1 MYFFVILN
9 VSKTFV
15 LFTKRNIIR
24 VIKKEVNN
32 LKKIFFVLLC
42 VLPFIYFPKEVH
54 GAEPVTITISG
65 NVATAKLTGKPDA
78 FAVQSKIYDL
88 LINQKNVTKLIVDG
102 EFGEDNAAGMSRQL
116 SYTNISEL
124 EVKNSNYLPSQFYC
138 AGANGQPGKLTSY
151 KDDGTVKE
159 LRRDSLST
167 FSNYKDPNRLIYF
180 ESPSAEKIY
189 NGVFDGFRGEELIVP
204 QIKESVGVGS
214 GSYNNFEQMPN
225 VKKIN
230 LSGLEE
236 LTGYGLF
243 TDMPN
248 LTSLD
253 LSNVKSLT
261 SMNFLNNNNTSPT
274 YVNLSNLI
282 TLNEEYSVGSKTSTN
297 PVYIKLGNSHPEKL
311 YNENTNAIFYQS
323 ISPKLNFEVE
333 KGTDIKVSS
342 IGDSSFLSYNTN
354 DCKVIWY
361 IDNAL
366 SQYVGTDINVET
378 NNLSEG
384 VHSLTP
390 VISYKGKEDRDF
402 FGNLTISVNV
412 YEKKLTAE
420 PASQTTSLGSDIT
433 KFDYSKFVTN
443 VKLGDQSLSP
453 DQYTVSLINNFSTET
468 VGDEIAKVKVISKS
482 DASKIVE
489 VPVPVN
495 VKWGNTIA
503 ISGIWVNSNNHRIV
517 AALPFISDGKQ
528 VKLKLLPGR
537 GAESLTLPSYPNS
550 NSEYFS
556 NVSFFKIDK
565 DVNLINDD
573 LVIQRFNLNSSNT
586 PIEIQN
592 SWNTSIG
599 ELTMNFGDVIGVWH
613 VSKTGEMKDRPW
625 SYLIENEVFNDYTE
639 YNNITYYELTKNG
652 YRPLHVNHLNVSNGS
667 VPIYSNKQYM
677 DTHVAEFIDL
687 GIHDNVA
694 IKGFV
699 EYPDTTSS
707 GDKRAKILVEET
719 LTTGKKVQ
727 YEYEVTIN
735 VEPGTLTYTVP
746 KTLTFKE
753 FTKSKNE
760 QIIERKYSGSLGLLI
775 KDNRGSNK
783 QGNWTLTA
791 KASSDLKGI
800 APYLIYRNEK
810 GVDSYL
816 NGSAVPVYTQDKQ
829 VSATEPLEVEVS
841 NKWKS
846 TDGILLKVPSKNNL
860 ASQEYSTTITWNLVE
875 GP

>member
-1 MYFFVILN
+1 MKKICCIL
-9 VSKTFV
+9 
-15 LFTKRNIIR
+15 LFGLGIFYNFENAYADWSPSSGIQAEAVKNWVAKETDKFMNFEGETLGNKVGDKIS
-24 VIKKEVNN
+24 KEVNFPDY
-32 LKKIFFVLLC
+32 LYVKKN
-42 VLPFIYFPKEVH
+42 E
-54 GAEPVTITISG
+54 
-65 NVATAKLTGKPDA
+65 
-78 FAVQSKIYDL
+78 
-88 LINQKNVTKLIVDG
+88 G
-102 EFGEDNAAGMSRQL
+102 ENNWNGQWYIQL
-116 SYTNISEL
+116 
-124 EVKNSNYLPSQFYC
+124 
-138 AGANGQPGKLTSY
+138 GANKL
-151 KDDGTVKE
+151 V
-159 LRRDSLST
+159 
-167 FSNYKDPNRLIYF
+167 
-180 ESPSAEKIY
+180 
-189 NGVFDGFRGEELIVP
+189 
-204 QIKESVGVGS
+204 S
-214 GSYNNFEQMPN
+214 GSYIAYDNFRFSSSDE
-225 VKKIN
+225 
-230 LSGLEE
+230 
-236 LTGYGLF
+236 
-243 TDMPN
+243 
-248 LTSLD
+248 
-253 LSNVKSLT
+253 
-261 SMNFLNNNNTSPT
+261 
-274 YVNLSNLI
+274 
-282 TLNEEYSVGSKTSTN
+282 
-297 PVYIKLGNSHPEKL
+297 
-311 YNENTNAIFYQS
+311 
-323 ISPKLNFEVE
+323 
-333 KGTDIKVSS
+333 IKVSIS
-342 IGDSSFLSYNTN
+342 GSPTDKKRIISVERIKPSKNTSYNIKINYTFSSKGAMYN
-354 DCKVIWY
+354 DFGIISGKYNTITPGGEGAERVLQLNSTPSE
-361 IDNAL
+361 DN
-366 SQYVGTDINVET
+366 
-378 NNLSEG
+378 
-384 VHSLTP
+384 
-390 VISYKGKEDRDF
+390 
-402 FGNLTISVNV
+402 
-412 YEKKLTAE
+412 LTAE
-420 PASQTTSLGSDIT
+420 PVSQTTTLGIDIT
-433 KFDYSKFVTN
+433 KLDYSKFVTN
-443 VKLGDQSLSP
+443 VKLGDQLLSP
-453 DQYTVSLINNFSTET
+453 DHYTVSLINNFSTDT
-468 VGDEIAKVKVISKS
+468 VGNEIAKVKVTSKS

-517 AALPFISDGKQ
+517 AALPYISDGKQ

-573 LVIQRFNLNSSNT
+573 LAIQRFNLNSSNT

-613 VSKTGEMKDRPW
+613 ISKTGEVKDRPW

-639 YNNITYYELTKNG
+639 YNNMTYYELTKNG

-687 GIHDNVA
+687 GIHDSVT

-753 FTKSKNE
+753 FSKSKSE
-760 QIIERKYSGSLGLLI
+760 QIVQRKYSGSLGLLI

-841 NKWKS
+841 NKWES

>member
-78 FAVQSKIYDL
+78 RAVQSKIYDL

-102 EFGEDNAAGMSRQL
+102 EFGEDNAAGMARQL

-124 EVKNSNYLPSQFYC
+124 EVKNSNYLPKQFYC

-167 FSNYKDPNRLIYF
+167 FGNYKDLNRLIYF

-261 SMNFLNNNNTSPT
+261 SMNFLNNNNTSST

-282 TLNEEYSVGSKTSTN
+282 TLNEKYSVGSKTSTN

-311 YNENTNAIFYQS
+311 FNENTNAIFYQS

-333 KGTDIKVSS
+333 KGTAIKVSS

-390 VISYKGKEDRDF
+390 VISYKGKEDRGF

-420 PASQTTSLGSDIT
+420 PASQTTSLGIDTS
-433 KFDYSKFVTN
+433 KFDYSKFVKN
-443 VKLGDQSLSP
+443 VKLGDQVLSS
-453 DQYTVSLINNFSTET
+453 DQYKVELINSLTTDT
-468 VGDEIAKVKVISKS
+468 VGTKNAKIRITLKS
-482 DASKIVE
+482 DASKTVEIDVPVE
-489 VPVPVN
+489 VG
-495 VKWGNTIA
+495 WGNSVVYGSYDYGANGRTSAAFTLYTESTPTIVASQGQNDDNLA
-503 ISGIWVNSNNHRIV
+503 IHSNFPNQQYYTFNWFDLSNKQILKIDESNNGDKYIK
-517 AALPFISDGKQ
+517 ASGNELKKD
-528 VKLKLLPGR
+528 KLKEWGT
-537 GAESLTLPSYPNS
+537 AQNQA
-550 NSEYFS
+550 
-556 NVSFFKIDK
+556 
-565 DVNLINDD
+565 VNY
-573 LVIQRFNLNSSNT
+573 
-586 PIEIQN
+586 
-592 SWNTSIG
+592 
-599 ELTMNFGDVIGVWH
+599 GDIVRAWQTE
-613 VSKTGEMKDRPW
+613 TGKNW
-625 SYLIENEVFNDYTE
+625 LYENEQKQAYNDAKKAV
-639 YNNITYYELTKNG
+639 YYEITTSG
-652 YRPLHVNHLNVSNGS
+652 YRPLHFNQLTPKTGKI
-667 VPIYSNKQYM
+667 PIYSTNKYL
-677 DTHVAEFIDL
+677 DEHVKDYIDL
-687 GIHDNVA
+687 
-694 IKGFV
+694 KGYSNIDVKEFV
-699 EYPDTTSS
+699 EYPDTASS

-753 FTKSKNE
+753 FSKSKSE
-760 QIIERKYSGSLGLLI
+760 QIVQRKYSGSLGLLI

>member
-1 MYFFVILN
+1 MIKDKDSY
-9 VSKTFV
+9 V
-15 LFTKRNIIR
+15 LFTKRNIIGI
-24 VIKKEVNN
+24 IKKGVVD
-32 LKKIFFVLLC
+32 LKTFFCTLLC
-42 VLPFIYFPKEVH
+42 VLPFIYSPKEVH

-65 NVATAKLTGKPDA
+65 NVATAKLTGEPDSYT
-78 FAVQSKIYDL
+78 VQSKIFDTI
-88 LINQKNVTKLIVDG
+88 INQKNVTKLIVDG
-102 EFGEDNAAGMSRQL
+102 KFGKDNASGMARQL
-116 SYTNISEL
+116 SHTSISEL
-124 EVKNSNYLPSQFYC
+124 EVKNSNYLPAQFYSSGI
-138 AGANGQPGKLTSY
+138 AGAQSKLTSY

-159 LRRDSLST
+159 LRETSLST
-167 FSNYKDPNRLIYF
+167 YINPERNKLIYF
-180 ESPSAEKIY
+180 EAPSVEKIHV
-189 NGVFDGFRGEELIVP
+189 GGFDGFKGEELIVP
-204 QIKESVGVGS
+204 QIKESVHKTS
-214 GSYNNFEQMPN
+214 ADYNNFEHMPN

-243 TDMPN
+243 SYMPN

-261 SMNFLNNNNTSPT
+261 SMRFLDNNNTSPT

-282 TLNEEYSVGSKTSTN
+282 TISEKYSVGSKTSTN

-366 SQYVGTDINVET
+366 SQYVGTDINLET

-390 VISYKGKEDRDF
+390 VISYKGKEDRGF
-402 FGNLTISVNV
+402 FEDLTIKVNV
-412 YEKKLTAE
+412 HEKKLTAD
-420 PASQTTSLGSDIT
+420 PASQTTSLGIDIS
-433 KFDYSKFVTN
+433 KFDYYKFIKN
-443 VKLGDQSLSP
+443 VKLGDQVLSS
-453 DQYTVSLINNFSTET
+453 DQYKVELINNLATDT
-468 VGDEIAKVKVISKS
+468 VGTKTAKIRTTLKS
-482 DASKIVE
+482 DASKTVE
-489 VPVPVN
+489 VDVPVE
-495 VKWGNTIA
+495 VGWGNSVVYGGYDYGANGRTSAAFTLYTESTPTIVASQGQNDDNQA
-503 ISGIWVNSNNHRIV
+503 IHSNFPNQQYYTFNWFNLYNKQILTIDESNNGDKYIKARGNELKKDKLKEWGTAQSQV
-517 AALPFISDGKQ
+517 VNYGDVVRAWQTETDKNWLYENEQKQTYNDGKKS
-528 VKLKLLPGR
+528 V
-537 GAESLTLPSYPNS
+537 
-550 NSEYFS
+550 
-556 NVSFFKIDK
+556 
-565 DVNLINDD
+565 
-573 LVIQRFNLNSSNT
+573 
-586 PIEIQN
+586 
-592 SWNTSIG
+592 
-599 ELTMNFGDVIGVWH
+599 
-613 VSKTGEMKDRPW
+613 
-625 SYLIENEVFNDYTE
+625 
-639 YNNITYYELTKNG
+639 YYEITASG
-652 YRPLHVNHLNVSNGS
+652 YRPLHFNQLTSKVGKI
-667 VPIYSNKQYM
+667 PIYSSKQYL
-677 DTHVAEFIDL
+677 DEHVTDYIDL
-687 GIHDNVA
+687 KGHSNINV
-694 IKGFV
+694 KGFV

-753 FTKSKNE
+753 FSKSRSE
-760 QIIERKYSGSLGLLI
+760 QIVQRKYSGSLGLLI

-841 NKWKS
+841 SKWKS
-846 TDGILLKVPSKNNL
+846 TDGILLKIPSKNNL
-860 ASQEYSTTITWNLVE
+860 ASQEYSTIITWNFVE

>member
-1 MYFFVILN
+1 MKQLLCCLLCTIGLLWCSEQVSAQSDELSDAYVEVKITEYMNSQAELFRDAGGQTLDYLKGSTISYSFNTYKGMPNIDLGLLRYKNGSITLNNIDKYINEDGSLAYYYDQNTGIFTIERLKNKPISYNPDSAQSN
-9 VSKTFV
+9 VS
-15 LFTKRNIIR
+15 I
-24 VIKKEVNN
+24 
-32 LKKIFFVLLC
+32 
-42 VLPFIYFPKEVH
+42 
-54 GAEPVTITISG
+54 
-65 NVATAKLTGKPDA
+65 
-78 FAVQSKIYDL
+78 
-88 LINQKNVTKLIVDG
+88 
-102 EFGEDNAAGMSRQL
+102 
-116 SYTNISEL
+116 
-124 EVKNSNYLPSQFYC
+124 
-138 AGANGQPGKLTSY
+138 
-151 KDDGTVKE
+151 
-159 LRRDSLST
+159 
-167 FSNYKDPNRLIYF
+167 NYKYKKYKGVVSLGGVISWFPDGNLNANYSTKVYGPTNFTFKGI
-180 ESPSAEKIY
+180 PSI
-189 NGVFDGFRGEELIVP
+189 L
-204 QIKESVGVGS
+204 GS
-214 GSYNNFEQMPN
+214 SKTINIRKNEN
-225 VKKIN
+225 INIIN
-230 LSGLEE
+230 LS
-236 LTGYGLF
+236 
-243 TDMPN
+243 
-248 LTSLD
+248 
-253 LSNVKSLT
+253 
-261 SMNFLNNNNTSPT
+261 
-274 YVNLSNLI
+274 
-282 TLNEEYSVGSKTSTN
+282 EY
-297 PVYIKLGNSHPEKL
+297 
-311 YNENTNAIFYQS
+311 
-323 ISPKLNFEVE
+323 
-333 KGTDIKVSS
+333 
-342 IGDSSFLSYNTN
+342 
-354 DCKVIWY
+354 
-361 IDNAL
+361 
-366 SQYVGTDINVET
+366 INVSQHMKGGNISLEWIKAPDT
-378 NNLSEG
+378 SKIG
-384 VHSLTP
+384 VQVAEVKVTDKLDDYIQSK
-390 VISYKGKEDRDF
+390 VF
-402 FGNLTISVNV
+402 NVNV
-412 YEKKLTAE
+412 QVEEDTKLTAE
-420 PASQTTSLGSDIT
+420 PASQTTSLGSDIS
-433 KFDYSKFVTN
+433 KIDYSKFVTN

-453 DQYTVSLINNFSTET
+453 DQYTVSLINNFSTVT
-468 VGDEIAKVKVISKS
+468 VGDEIAKVKVTSKS

-573 LVIQRFNLNSSNT
+573 LAIQRFNLNSSNT

-599 ELTMNFGDVIGVWH
+599 ELTMNVGDVIGVWH
-613 VSKTGEMKDRPW
+613 ISKTGEVKDRPW

-639 YNNITYYELTKNG
+639 YNNMTYYELTKNG

-667 VPIYSNKQYM
+667 VPIYSSKQYL
-677 DTHVAEFIDL
+677 DEHVTDYIDL
-687 GIHDNVA
+687 KGYSNIDV
-694 IKGFV
+694 KGFV

-735 VEPGTLTYTVP
+735 IEPGTLTYTVP

-753 FTKSKNE
+753 FSKSKSE
-760 QIIERKYSGSLGLLI
+760 QIVQRKYSGSLGLLI

>member
-1 MYFFVILN
+1 MKKIVVASLVIVVLLGVRYSAYAESASDALVEQKITN
-9 VSKTFV
+9 SMNTLALLHRNAQNKSLGYLKGSKISYTLSAGYMFAPDYNLGIVKYTGGGIRINNIQTYVSEDGKLSYYYDSNTK
-15 LFTKRNIIR
+15 LFTIER
-24 VIKKEVNN
+24 KKNSPIEYNADKASSQVSIDYQYQRW
-32 LKKIFFVLLC
+32 KGV
-42 VLPFIYFPKEVH
+42 
-54 GAEPVTITISG
+54 VTIGGVSWFQDGQLKSTYTTTVSGPINFTLDTPPTIAAETKEILVERNEDISTLDLNKYVDITQHMEG
-65 NVATAKLTGKPDA
+65 GKTSIEWVKKPNTNTLGQQTAEI
-78 FAVQSKIYDL
+78 KIIDELDDYKQD
-88 LINQKNVTKLIVDG
+88 KNFDIKV
-102 EFGEDNAAGMSRQL
+102 
-116 SYTNISEL
+116 NISE
-124 EVKNSNYLPSQFYC
+124 EKM
-138 AGANGQPGKLTSY
+138 
-151 KDDGTVKE
+151 
-159 LRRDSLST
+159 
-167 FSNYKDPNRLIYF
+167 
-180 ESPSAEKIY
+180 SAES
-189 NGVFDGFRGEELIVP
+189 VP
-204 QIKESVGVGS
+204 Q
-214 GSYNNFEQMPN
+214 
-225 VKKIN
+225 
-230 LSGLEE
+230 
-236 LTGYGLF
+236 
-243 TDMPN
+243 
-248 LTSLD
+248 
-253 LSNVKSLT
+253 
-261 SMNFLNNNNTSPT
+261 
-274 YVNLSNLI
+274 
-282 TLNEEYSVGSKTSTN
+282 
-297 PVYIKLGNSHPEKL
+297 
-311 YNENTNAIFYQS
+311 
-323 ISPKLNFEVE
+323 
-333 KGTDIKVSS
+333 
-342 IGDSSFLSYNTN
+342 
-354 DCKVIWY
+354 
-361 IDNAL
+361 
-366 SQYVGTDINVET
+366 
-378 NNLSEG
+378 
-384 VHSLTP
+384 
-390 VISYKGKEDRDF
+390 
-402 FGNLTISVNV
+402 
-412 YEKKLTAE
+412 
-420 PASQTTSLGSDIT
+420 TTTLGSDVS
-433 KFDYSKFVTN
+433 KMDFSKFLKN
-443 VKLGDQSLSP
+443 VKLGDQLLSS
-453 DQYTVSLINNFSTET
+453 DQYKVELINSLATDT
-468 VGDEIAKVKVISKS
+468 VGTKTAKTRVTLNSDTSKT
-482 DASKIVE
+482 VE
-489 VPVPVN
+489 VNVPVN
-495 VKWGNTIA
+495 VKWGNAIA

-517 AALPFISDGKQ
+517 AALPYISDGKQ

-573 LVIQRFNLNSSNT
+573 LAIQRFNLNSSNT

-613 VSKTGEMKDRPW
+613 ISKTGEVKDRPW

-639 YNNITYYELTKNG
+639 YNNMTYYELTKNG

-687 GIHDNVA
+687 GIHDSVT

-753 FTKSKNE
+753 FSKSKSE
-760 QIIERKYSGSLGLLI
+760 QIVQRKYSGSLGLLI

-791 KASSDLKGI
+791 KASSDLKSI

>member
-1 MYFFVILN
+1 M
-9 VSKTFV
+9 
-15 LFTKRNIIR
+15 FTKKNIIR

-65 NVATAKLTGKPDA
+65 NVATAKLTGKPA
-78 FAVQSKIYDL
+78 AYAVQSKIFDL
-88 LINQKNVTKLIVDG
+88 LINRKYVTKLIVDG
-102 EFGEDNAAGMSRQL
+102 EFGEDNASGMAKQL

-124 EVKNSNYLPSQFYC
+124 EVKNSNYLPSQFYY
-138 AGANGQPGKLTSY
+138 AGANKQPGKLTSY

-159 LRRDSLST
+159 LMWNSLST
-167 FSNYKDPNRLIYF
+167 NTNYRDPNRLIYF
-180 ESPSAEKIY
+180 ESPSSEKIY
-189 NGVFDGFRGEELIVP
+189 SGVFDGFRGEELIVP
-204 QIKESVGVGS
+204 QIKESVHNTS
-214 GSYNNFEQMPN
+214 SNYNNFEQMPN

-243 TDMPN
+243 TEMPN

-261 SMNFLNNNNTSPT
+261 SMGFLNNNNTSPT

-282 TLNEEYSVGSKTSTN
+282 TLNEKDSVGSKTSTN

-311 YNENTNAIFYQS
+311 FNENTNAIFYKS

-366 SQYVGTDINVET
+366 SQYVGTDINVKT

-390 VISYKGKEDRDF
+390 VISYKGKQDRGF
-402 FGNLTISVNV
+402 FGNLTINVNV
-412 YEKKLTAE
+412 YKSLTAE
-420 PASQTTSLGSDIT
+420 PASPTTSLGIDIS
-433 KFDYSKFVTN
+433 KLDYSKFVKN
-443 VKLGDQSLSP
+443 VKLRNQVLSS
-453 DQYTVSLINNFSTET
+453 DQYKVELINSFATDTVGTKTAKVRITLKSDTSKTEEVDVPVEVGWGNSVVYGSYDYYLNGRTLAAFTLYTESTPTIVASQGQSDDNLAIDAKFPNKQYYTFTWFKLADRWTLKIDEWNNGDKFIKARGNELKKDKLKEWGTDQNQAVNYGDIVRAWQTET
-468 VGDEIAKVKVISKS
+468 
-482 DASKIVE
+482 
-489 VPVPVN
+489 
-495 VKWGNTIA
+495 
-503 ISGIWVNSNNHRIV
+503 
-517 AALPFISDGKQ
+517 GKNWLYENEQ
-528 VKLKLLPGR
+528 KQ
-537 GAESLTLPSYPNS
+537 AY
-550 NSEYFS
+550 
-556 NVSFFKIDK
+556 
-565 DVNLINDD
+565 NDD
-573 LVIQRFNLNSSNT
+573 KESV
-586 PIEIQN
+586 
-592 SWNTSIG
+592 
-599 ELTMNFGDVIGVWH
+599 
-613 VSKTGEMKDRPW
+613 
-625 SYLIENEVFNDYTE
+625 
-639 YNNITYYELTKNG
+639 YYEITTSG
-652 YRPLHVNHLNVSNGS
+652 YRPLHFNQLTPKTGKI
-667 VPIYSNKQYM
+667 PIYSTNKYL
-677 DTHVAEFIDL
+677 DEHVKDYIDL
-687 GIHDNVA
+687 
-694 IKGFV
+694 KGYSNIDAKEFV

-727 YEYEVTIN
+727 YIYEVTIN
-735 VEPGTLTYTVP
+735 VEPGTLTSTVP

-753 FTKSKNE
+753 FSKSKSE
-760 QIIERKYSGSLGLLI
+760 QIVQRKYSGSLGLLI

-841 NKWKS
+841 NKWKR

-860 ASQEYSTTITWNLVE
+860 AIQEYSTTITWNLVE